1 MTDETLT
8 TTRPPADDAGTGTG
22 ARDRLAVRLLLTS
35 TFVVILNETVM
46 GVALPRLMEDL
57 SIPAST
63 AQWVTTAFMLTMAI
77 VIPVTGFVIQRFTTR
92 TTFLAAMT
100 LFSLGTAICAL
111 APGFD
116 ALIVGRVVQASG
128 TAIMLPLLMTTVM
141 TVTPP
146 ASRGRTMGNISIVI
160 SVAPAIG
167 PTISGL
173 VLSVLDWRWLFALV
187 LPIALGSLALGAVQL
202 PNLTE
207 TRRAR
212 VDIASVILSAVAFG
226 GIVYGLSGLGAVATT
241 GITTTTWVS
250 LGAGAV
256 ALVVFVWRQL
266 QLQKIDD
273 ALLDLRTLSSS
284 TFTISVG
291 VMAISM
297 MSLFGTLIL
306 VPLYAQTVLGLE
318 ALQTGLLL
326 LPGGLIMGLLA
337 PSVGRAYDRFG
348 PRPLLVPGAVVVSAS
363 AWGFTLLTATS
374 SPWLMLACHVLL
386 SAGLALMFTPL
397 FTSALGSLPMHLY
410 SHGSAMVGTVQ
421 QVAGAAGT
429 ALFVTVLT
437 AQSATLAAG
446 GAGVVDATAGGIH
459 AAFLVGAVISLVAIP
474 AAFFVRAAPSSH
486 GVEADETAEV
496 LAH

>member
-146 ASRGRTMGNISIVI
+146 ASRGRHGDDDGDVAHG
-160 SVAPAIG
+160 APAIG

-173 VLSVLDWRWLFALV
+173 VLSVLDWRWLLALV

-273 ALLDLRTLSSS
+273 ALLDLRTFSSS

-486 GVEADETAEV
+486 GVEADETAEA